1 MIERTGFGAK
11 IAKHHAQF
19 GVNPAIVAALRFH
32 SRGMGNG
39 WLLKYPS
46 IDATRRL
53 PQGDRQAHAE
63 TFMPRKRNDENRGYP
78 KSWRYRYDACYYRV
92 PKGQEHLWD
101 GKKEFLLG
109 HSLSEAAAEWARRL
123 HRIDHDVTV
132 DGLLTRYKLDVIPTK
147 AAVTRR
153 GDMHALINLQKVF
166 GAMRPRD
173 VLPPHIYK
181 YVDTRVDKNGERSRA
196 TGLYEIRVFR
206 HVFAKA
212 IEWGILDRHP
222 FKGEVRLGGIR
233 ARDRYVE
240 DWEVAQ
246 ALALK
251 PKRNA
256 GSVLMIQA
264 YIRLKLLIGIRRG
277 DMLRLRMRDLTDAGV
292 VVRPHKT
299 IRTRRTARIFEWTPA
314 LRQAVSQ
321 GKAARPIDFSPWLFC
336 TRKGKGYFN
345 EDSGQA
351 TGWDSMWQRFMARLV
366 RETDIEERF
375 TEHDLRGKVGSD
387 IASIERA
394 AELLG
399 HAGQEITKR
408 H

>member
-1 MIERTGFGAK
+1 
-11 IAKHHAQF
+11 
-19 GVNPAIVAALRFH
+19 
-32 SRGMGNG
+32 
-39 WLLKYPS
+39 
-46 IDATRRL
+46 
-53 PQGDRQAHAE
+53 
-63 TFMPRKRNDENRGYP
+63 MPRKRNNENRGYP
-78 KSWRYRYDACYYRV
+78 KSWRFRYGAYYYRV
-92 PKGQEHLWD
+92 PKDQEHLWD
-101 GKKEFLLG
+101 GKKEFHLG
-109 HSLSEAAAEWARRL
+109 SSLSEAAAEWARRL
-123 HRIDHDVTV
+123 HRIEHDATV
-132 DGLLTRYKLDVIPTK
+132 DSLLTRYKLDVIPTK
-147 AAVTRR
+147 AAATRR
-153 GDMHALINLQKVF
+153 GDVQALINLRKVF

-173 VLPPHIYK
+173 VVPRHIYK
-181 YVDTRVDKNGERSRA
+181 YVDTRADKNGEKSRA

-206 HVFAKA
+206 HVFTKA
-212 IEWGILDRHP
+212 VEWGILDRHP

-277 DMLRLRMRDLTDAGV
+277 DMLRLRIRDLTDAGI

-299 IRTRRTARIFEWTPA
+299 LHNRRTDRIFEWTPA

-321 GKAARPIDFSPWLFC
+321 AKAVRPIDLSPWLFC
-336 TRKGKGYFN
+336 TRTGEGYFN

-351 TGWDSMWQRFMARLV
+351 TGWDSMWQRFMRRLLE
-366 RETDIEERF
+366 ETDIDERF

-387 IASIERA
+387 LASIERA
-394 AELLG
+394 ADLLG
-399 HAGQEITKR
+399 HVSKEITKR
-408 H
+408 HYRRKPEVIKPVR